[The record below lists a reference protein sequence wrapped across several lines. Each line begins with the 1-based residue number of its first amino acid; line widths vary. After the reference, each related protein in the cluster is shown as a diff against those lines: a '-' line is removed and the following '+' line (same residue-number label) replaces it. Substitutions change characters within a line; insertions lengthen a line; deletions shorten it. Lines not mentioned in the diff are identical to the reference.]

1 MTLGDLL
8 CVSVL
13 DLVRILGST
22 RGWFPCLSPPS
33 FTRHSCFASRI
44 LDARDSYLQFS
55 GSVPLRSL
63 AQGTQ
68 PFVGPLAS
76 PEMVS
81 SRPELGVLT
90 NLRFPDPGHFK
101 AGMIHESFPV
111 WQRLLADYSCAVDLL
126 EILRDGVRVENFF
139 TPFRGDF
146 KGQFYHAQTPPSI
159 QIKNAAICGQFAD
172 FISDAIVRWVA
183 SWVLSVWRE
192 VGVVSPPHLVLPIT
206 IEPSKPP
213 LCYDE
218 RFLNLWIRDL
228 QFKLDHLADLPRYV
242 LPGISRQPLMTRVAT
257 SMFGS
262 IRRGRRTLGSSG
274 IISFLCFVRSPLGGR
289 PAPIF
294 III

>member
-1 MTLGDLL
+1 MSLTLGDLL

-13 DLVRILGST
+13 DLVRILGTT

-33 FTRHSCFASRI
+33 FTVFPLLSFSGASFSFRLADLGGSGLVFTVSRI
-44 LDARDSYLQFS
+44 CPS
-55 GSVPLRSL
+55 SL
-63 AQGTQ
+63 FGT
-68 PFVGPLAS
+68 GN

-159 QIKNAAICGQFAD
+159 QIKNAAICAQFAD
-172 FISDAIVRWVA
+172 FISNTIVQWVA
-183 SWVLSVWRE
+183 SGVLSVWGE

-206 IEPSKPP
+206 IEPSKPR
-213 LCYDE
+213 LCHDE

-228 QFKLDHLADLPRYV
+228 P
-242 LPGISRQPLMTRVAT
+242 
-257 SMFGS
+257 
-262 IRRGRRTLGSSG
+262 
-274 IISFLCFVRSPLGGR
+274 FLF
-289 PAPIF
+289 
-294 III
+294 